1 MKRFIAILLAL
12 VLCMSLFAACQTEK
26 PEDTQGSAKPADTQG
41 NKTDDTQ
48 PTEPAISIPLAEPLT
63 LTVAARNDAHGD
75 DQYMI
80 DLIKKYTNVEL
91 QITRYDNF
99 DEQYTLLLADNKL
112 PDISSISG
120 NYFANEYGPDG
131 AYINIY
137 EYLDQM
143 PNLAAML
150 EKYPDAKEQYQL
162 NDEEMYR
169 IPNFSI
175 NGSQAPLSYA
185 YRKDILD
192 QHGLEIPTTYD
203 EFMALCRKLKE
214 LYPESYPLGVIVGNA
229 SLSNVIDWGAMWGT
243 HLTWPGRYGA
253 YVEYDYNNETW
264 YMGAT
269 SDAMKAFITWIH
281 DMLDEGLM
289 HPSIA
294 QSGNDLN
301 AAIMNGTTFI
311 SMRNLNVDA
320 VNPKGK
326 AADANFS
333 YVMGPPIAMS
343 QYGEAAA
350 FAVSN
355 VGSYN
360 WAISAN
366 CENLDATLA
375 FVDWMYSEEAIKLT
389 NYGEEGVTH
398 TVFADGN
405 VVWNED
411 AVASGNAQNYFSV
424 ACQPFTLVNDF
435 NALATTKSKEY
446 EEGVKV
452 VMPYA
457 TAPQAVPTLKGFLED
472 DQVFVDT
479 YGEAYVSFVKGEL
492 VKFMLGER
500 DLAEWDAFAKEAAET
515 YHGAELVEVHN
526 RAWAAQNTQ

>member
-1 MKRFIAILLAL
+1 MKRFIAVLLAL
-12 VLCMSLFAACQTEK
+12 VLCLSLLAACQTEK
-26 PEDTQGSAKPADTQG
+26 PVETQPKETNKPAETKPAQ
-41 NKTDDTQ
+41 TQ

-63 LTVAARNDAHGD
+63 VTVAARNDGHGD

-91 QITRYDNF
+91 QITRYDSF
-99 DEQYTLLLADNKL
+99 DEQYALLLADNKI

-120 NYFANEYGPDG
+120 NFFANEYGPDG

-137 EYLDQM
+137 EYLDKM

-150 EKYPDAKEQYQL
+150 EKYPDAKASYQL
-162 NDEEMYR
+162 NENEMYR
-169 IPNFSI
+169 IPNFAI

-192 QHGLEIPTTYD
+192 KHGLAIPTTYD

-253 YVEYDYNNETW
+253 YVEYDYANEKW

-269 SDAMKAFITWIH
+269 SDAMKTFITWIH
-281 DMLDEGLM
+281 DMIAEGLF

-326 AADANFS
+326 AADKSFS

-343 QYGEAAA
+343 QYGAAA
-350 FAVSN
+350 TWAVGN

-366 CENLDATLA
+366 CENLDAVLA

-398 TVFADGN
+398 TMFDNGAIA
-405 VVWNED
+405 WNAE
-411 AVASGNAQNYFSV
+411 AVESGNPQNYFSL

-435 NALATTKSKEY
+435 IATASTKSAEY
-446 EEGVKV
+446 LEGVNV

-457 TAPQAVPTLKGFLED
+457 TAPQAVPTIKGFLEE
-472 DQVFVDT
+472 DQVLTST

-515 YHGAELVEVHN
+515 YYGNELVAAHE
-526 RAWAAQNTQ
+526 RAWAAQNAQ